1 MQPSNYE
8 NFRLFLERLS
18 SVCNFAPMVL
28 CKVNANLSTQRLL
41 IYILS
46 ALIDALIIANT
57 WCMEDFRLLILSRSS
72 Q

>member
-28 CKVNANLSTQRLL
+28 CKVNANLSTRRLL

-57 WCMEDFRLLILSRSS
+57 
-72 Q
+72 